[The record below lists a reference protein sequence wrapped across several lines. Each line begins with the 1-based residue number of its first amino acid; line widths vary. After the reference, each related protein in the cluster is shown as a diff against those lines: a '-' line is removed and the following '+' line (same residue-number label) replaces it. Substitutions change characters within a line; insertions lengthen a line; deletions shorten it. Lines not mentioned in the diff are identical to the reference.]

1 MSAVELRPVK
11 KSVQVPF
18 CCWGTVDPKSGDVCL
33 SRMQP
38 WAEAGAGVPASAIT
52 NTPETTRVLLR
63 MDHSFRW
70 KRVNCRRSVGKG
82 SRRFNTAFELRGA
95 FAGSRVRGS
104 RVRGSQVAGSALHAG
119 GQART

>member
-38 WAEAGAGVPASAIT
+38 WAKAGAGVPARVIT
-52 NTPETTRVLLR
+52 NSPATTRVLLR
-63 MDHSFRW
+63 MDHSFRG
-70 KRVNCRRSVGKG
+70 KAVNCRRSVGKE
-82 SRRFNTAFELRGA
+82 SRRLNTVYRLPPRTAVRGP
-95 FAGSRVRGS
+95 RVRGVLQS
-104 RVRGSQVAGSALHAG
+104 RVPVPG
-119 GQART
+119 